1 LLSKWINVNGQCV
14 FLQQSAL
21 TLADVPKQRRRPQ
34 PTQDEGK
41 CRTEFEWA
49 CWHGNEC
56 IAKYD
61 VCTGI
66 AQCADKSD
74 EDGEFCRQ
82 QLANR
87 RRQPIRQRTPD
98 VAQTTSL
105 QRVQQS
111 ASEDYVDG
119 DVSEQAARGMKPTV
133 ALAPAVAGEWE
144 WRKQQ

>member
-1 LLSKWINVNGQCV
+1 M
-14 FLQQSAL
+14 
-21 TLADVPKQRRRPQ
+21 PKQRRRPQ
-34 PTQDEGK
+34 PTQDDGK

-66 AQCADKSD
+66 PQCADKSD
-74 EDGEFCRQ
+74 EDAEFCRE
-82 QLANR
+82 QLANV
-87 RRQPIRQRTPD
+87 RRQPIRQRKPI

-105 QRVQQS
+105 QNVQQS

-119 DVSEQAARGMKPTV
+119 GDTAEQAVRGMKPTV
-133 ALAPAVAGEWE
+133 APVATVVAGE
-144 WRKQQ
+144 